1 MNDEMEN
8 DNVNPETTDMNLEN
22 EQANEVAENSEKD
35 GETIQAES
43 NQDPALKIAE
53 LQAKADDAND
63 KYLRLYSEF
72 DNFRKRT
79 AKERLDLI
87 ATAGQDVFKIIIP
100 LLDDFERAIK
110 NNENTEDLE
119 AVKEGFKQIYNK
131 TLSSAASKGLEAIV
145 STGTAFDADLHEAI
159 TNIPAPSDDMK
170 GKVVDEIE
178 KAYKLNGKVIRFA
191 KVIVGQ

>member
-8 DNVNPETTDMNLEN
+8 DNINPDAMDTNLEN
-22 EQANEVAENSEKD
+22 ESANEVADNSE
-35 GETIQAES
+35 QAIS
-43 NQDPALKIAE
+43 DAQDPALKIAE

-131 TLSSAASKGLEAIV
+131 TLSSATSKGLEAIV

-159 TNIPAPSDDMK
+159 TNIPAPSEDLK
-170 GKVVDEIE
+170 GKVVDEVE

>member
-1 MNDEMEN
+1 MNEEQSVNMEN
-8 DNVNPETTDMNLEN
+8 EANIETPKETS
-22 EQANEVAENSEKD
+22 AENLNSDKTEEASEKSQQVD
-35 GETIQAES
+35 MT
-43 NQDPALKIAE
+43 LVIAE
-53 LQAKADDAND
+53 LQAKADEAND

-87 ATAGQDVFKIIIP
+87 ATAGQDVFKIVIA

-110 NNENTEDLE
+110 VNENTEDIN

-131 TLSSAASKGLEAIV
+131 TITSSNSKGLESIV
-145 STGTAFDADLHEAI
+145 SIGQTFDDSLHEAI
-159 TNIPAPSDDMK
+159 TNIPASSEDLK

-191 KVIVGQ
+191 KVVVGQ

>member
-8 DNVNPETTDMNLEN
+8 DKINPEATDMNLEN
-22 EQANEVAENSEKD
+22 EQANEVVENNEATQP
-35 GETIQAES
+35 EN
-43 NQDPALKIAE
+43 NQEDPALKIAE

-110 NNENTEDLE
+110 NNESTEDIE

-131 TLSSAASKGLEAIV
+131 TLSSANSKGLEAIV

-159 TNIPAPSDDMK
+159 TNIPAPSEDLK
-170 GKVVDEIE
+170 GKVVDEVE

>member
-8 DNVNPETTDMNLEN
+8 DNINPEAMDMNLEN
-22 EQANEVAENSEKD
+22 EQAGEVVENSEVNQVD
-35 GETIQAES
+35 T

-119 AVKEGFKQIYNK
+119 AVKEGFQQIYNK
-131 TLSSAASKGLEAIV
+131 TLSSATSKGLEAII

-159 TNIPAPSDDMK
+159 TNIPAPSEDLK
-170 GKVVDEIE
+170 GKVVDEVE

>member
-1 MNDEMEN
+1 MNEEVQKETEN
-8 DNVNPETTDMNLEN
+8 QDNVELNKETAA
-22 EQANEVAENSEKD
+22 EQVESNTAATNAT
-35 GETIQAES
+35 ET
-43 NQDPALKIAE
+43 NQDPALVTAE
-53 LQAKADDAND
+53 LQAKADEAND

-110 NNENTEDLE
+110 VNETTEDLL

-131 TLSSAASKGLEAIV
+131 TLSSASSKGLEAVISIG
-145 STGTAFDADLHEAI
+145 STFDADLHEAI
-159 TNIPAPSDDMK
+159 TNIPAPTEDLK
-170 GKVVDEIE
+170 GKVVDEVE

>member
-1 MNDEMEN
+1 MNEEIQKETEN
-8 DNVNPETTDMNLEN
+8 QDNVELNKET
-22 EQANEVAENSEKD
+22 AAE
-35 GETIQAES
+35 QAES
-43 NQDPALKIAE
+43 TAAATNATETNQDPALVIAE

-110 NNENTEDLE
+110 VNETTEDLL

-131 TLSSAASKGLEAIV
+131 TLSSASSKGLEAVV
-145 STGTAFDADLHEAI
+145 SIGSTFDADLHEAI
-159 TNIPAPSDDMK
+159 TNIPAPTDDLK
-170 GKVVDEIE
+170 GKVVDEVE

>member
-8 DNVNPETTDMNLEN
+8 ENVNPEATDMNLDQEQVNDVVEN
-22 EQANEVAENSEKD
+22 NEVNQPEN
-35 GETIQAES
+35 

-131 TLSSAASKGLEAIV
+131 TLSSANSKGLEAIV
-145 STGTAFDADLHEAI
+145 STGTPFDADLHEAI
-159 TNIPAPSDDMK
+159 TNIPAPNEEMK

-191 KVIVGQ
+191 KVIIGQ

>member
-8 DNVNPETTDMNLEN
+8 DNINPEATDMNLEK
-22 EQANEVAENSEKD
+22 EQANEMVENN
-35 GETIQAES
+35 ET
-43 NQDPALKIAE
+43 NQPENNQEDPALKIAE

-110 NNENTEDLE
+110 NNENTEDIE

-131 TLSSAASKGLEAIV
+131 TLSSANSKGLEAII

-159 TNIPAPSDDMK
+159 TNIPAPNEDLK

>member
-8 DNVNPETTDMNLEN
+8 DNINPEAMDMNLEN
-22 EQANEVAENSEKD
+22 EQAGEVVENSEVNQVD
-35 GETIQAES
+35 N

-119 AVKEGFKQIYNK
+119 AVKEGFQQIYNK
-131 TLSSAASKGLEAIV
+131 TLSSATSKGLEAII

-159 TNIPAPSDDMK
+159 TNIPAPSEDLK
-170 GKVVDEIE
+170 GKVVDEVE